1 MGQYNVVISTRARKE
16 LQTHYKSGNQKTI
29 KRIEQIFLELSESP
43 FEGIGNPEPLKYK
56 LTGYWSRRLN
66 KRDRI
71 VYRVIAETIQVF
83 IVSAIGHYDD
93 K

>member
-1 MGQYNVVISTRARKE
+1 MGKYTLVISSRARKE
-16 LQTHYKSGNQKTI
+16 LQAHYKSGNQRTI
-29 KRIEQIFLELSESP
+29 KKIEQIFLELSETP
-43 FEGIGNPEPLKYK
+43 FIGTGNPEPLKYK

-71 VYRVIAETIQVF
+71 VYRAVEETVQVLIA
-83 IVSAIGHYDD
+83 SAIGHYDD